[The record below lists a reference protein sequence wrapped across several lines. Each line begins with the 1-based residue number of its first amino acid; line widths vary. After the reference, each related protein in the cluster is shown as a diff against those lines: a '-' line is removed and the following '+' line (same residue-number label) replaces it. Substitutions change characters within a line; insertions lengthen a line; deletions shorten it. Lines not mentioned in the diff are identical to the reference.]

1 MDESGPVVVLQPVGQ
16 AMDERSYGQGFD
28 IESNQEARH
37 RFREFFRNFRQGN
50 LYTYREALVCQF
62 NRQDYFIEVD
72 LAHVNEYD
80 EKLFNNLQSK
90 PDKIMPYFEYGAKD
104 ALQMFLTSTNSE
116 NVMSNKVPDFQV
128 ILKSS
133 QLPHSLRSLR
143 ADLMNKLVKVSDAID
158 ISGCEGNLSW
168 FPTQLSLADMRLT
181 HIFPFSLFPSHSL

>member
-1 MDESGPVVVLQPVGQ
+1 MDESGPAVVLEPVGQ
-16 AMDERSYGQGFD
+16 AMDERSYGTGFE

-50 LYTYREALVCQF
+50 LYTYREALVRQW

-90 PDKIMPYFEYGAKD
+90 PDRIMPYFELGAKD
-104 ALQMFLTSTNSE
+104 ALQLFLTSQSSE
-116 NVMSNKVPDFQV
+116 SVASDRIPDFQV

-143 ADLMNKLVKVSDAID
+143 ADLMNKLVKVSQAH
-158 ISGCEGNLSW
+158 GGFNGVK
-168 FPTQLSLADMRLT
+168 
-181 HIFPFSLFPSHSL
+181 